1 MKRWY
6 VLVATTAALSF
17 AQGAANAQT
26 IDVGVPGAGARVGES
41 TYREHHE
48 FDRQVLE
55 EHRVLRERDV
65 SLRSKCRTVTIRRD
79 DGSIKRVEKCD

>member
-1 MKRWY
+1 MRRWY
-6 VLVATTAALSF
+6 ILIATSAALSF
-17 AQGAANAQT
+17 LQGAANAQT
-26 IDVGVPGAGARVGES
+26 VDVGVSGAGARAGES
-41 TYREHHE
+41 TYREHNE

-79 DGSIKRVEKCD
+79 DGSVKRVEKCD